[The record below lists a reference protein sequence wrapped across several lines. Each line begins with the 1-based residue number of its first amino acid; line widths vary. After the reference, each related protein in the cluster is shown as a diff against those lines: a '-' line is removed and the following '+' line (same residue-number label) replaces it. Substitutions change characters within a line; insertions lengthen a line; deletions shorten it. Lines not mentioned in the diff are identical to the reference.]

1 MGARLSI
8 VLKSVTFSLLGGL
21 LWIGAAPQARAAS
34 LCAPAVTQP
43 VVGTCTVTTT
53 GICMFVGRNP
63 VCSVVGGTCTFGD
76 ADSGAPCFVKATP
89 TCSAQG
95 VCPVNQFP
103 RGSTGTAC
111 TATSKTATG
120 MVLKN
125 GLCTNDLGGFSG
137 AALASQALS
146 GLAQTTTQATT
157 RSTENTIVDRRER
170 ERQRCPEGMSR
181 VNGNCERTPPSV
193 TEVAPPAAEVEA
205 VPPVPPPPPE
215 AHALKKVK
223 KAKIAAIPEKEAPAP
238 APGKAA
244 ISRKRAP
251 AHPKIVRV
259 APPPPPLPIEAP
271 VRYGTWGQV
280 YGDYEHRNATGPAS
294 VFSLVANAPVPLDL
308 NVQSKS
314 GTVGFQAGADLT
326 TRALFSGDD
335 GLIMGGFAGYVS
347 SNLKLN
353 TSSNSTNLAAV
364 PDGLANLHANLTG
377 PELGLYA
384 TYFNREFSTDFLLKV
399 DVLTLNESFNDNV
412 GFAPG
417 PNDAGTPPFNSPY
430 SGTNSVGLLST
441 TLAGNLNYRFD
452 LYPNSFGSSP
462 RSGRNI
468 PI

>member
-1 MGARLSI
+1 M
-8 VLKSVTFSLLGGL
+8 
-21 LWIGAAPQARAAS
+21 
-34 LCAPAVTQP
+34 
-43 VVGTCTVTTT
+43 
-53 GICMFVGRNP
+53 
-63 VCSVVGGTCTFGD
+63 
-76 ADSGAPCFVKATP
+76 
-89 TCSAQG
+89 
-95 VCPVNQFP
+95 
-103 RGSTGTAC
+103 
-111 TATSKTATG
+111 
-120 MVLKN
+120 
-125 GLCTNDLGGFSG
+125 
-137 AALASQALS
+137 
-146 GLAQTTTQATT
+146 
-157 RSTENTIVDRRER
+157 
-170 ERQRCPEGMSR
+170 
-181 VNGNCERTPPSV
+181 
-193 TEVAPPAAEVEA
+193 
-205 VPPVPPPPPE
+205 
-215 AHALKKVK
+215 
-223 KAKIAAIPEKEAPAP
+223 
-238 APGKAA
+238 
-244 ISRKRAP
+244 
-251 AHPKIVRV
+251 RV

-308 NVQSKS
+308 NVQSKT

-364 PDGLANLHANLTG
+364 PDGLANLHANPTG

-430 SGTNSVGLLST
+430 SSPYSGTNSVGLLST

-452 LYPNSFGSSP
+452 LYPTLWIEPTVGAQYTNLSYASGADQLGLADGSLVMVQGGARVGITTLISDRIPMITTLTGLAYDDVLVAGGFIPGAAFAANNILAHADQGQVRGRGILAPLSFKARRAAERVCLAPAARQASATNGECK
-462 RSGRNI
+462 RWVRLARR
-468 PI
+468 